1 MQKVE
6 KTYRELLEFQAK
18 VQQISNAPYNQDNE
32 DVAPRVL
39 LTRVSKKISKAL
51 EEYEEAIETIRI
63 KHCLKDPSSNKIIRS
78 EKGQYE
84 FDADGT
90 LAMIKEVKDLQKTSV
105 EISFDT
111 TLPYKSLLATLP
123 ALAQPYWQWEDV
135 SDVLSPVY
143 TQD

>member
-18 VQQISNAPYNQDNE
+18 VQQITSAPYNEDNE
-32 DVAPRVL
+32 NVAPRVL
-39 LTRVSKKISKAL
+39 LARVSKKINKAL

-63 KHCLKDPSSNKIIRS
+63 KHCLKDSASNKIIRN

>member
-18 VQQISNAPYNQDNE
+18 VQQITSAPYNEDNE
-32 DVAPRVL
+32 NVAPRVL
-39 LTRVSKKISKAL
+39 LARVSKKINKAL

-63 KHCLKDPSSNKIIRS
+63 KHCLKDSSSNKIIRN

-105 EISFDT
+105 EISVDT

-123 ALAQPYWQWEDV
+123 AQAQPYWQWEDV

>member
-6 KTYRELLEFQAK
+6 KTYRELLEFAQK
-18 VQQISNAPYNQDNE
+18 VQQITNAPYNNNNE

-39 LTRVSKKISKAL
+39 LARVSKKINKAL
-51 EEYEEAIETIRI
+51 EDYEEALETIRI
-63 KHCLKDPSSNKIIRS
+63 KHCLKDKDTNKIIRN

-84 FDADGT
+84 FDAEGT
-90 LAMIKEVKDLQKTSV
+90 LAMIKEIKDLQKTSV

-111 TLPYKSLLATLP
+111 VLPYSDLLATLP
-123 ALAQPYWQWEDV
+123 AQAQPYWQWEDV

-143 TQD
+143 TPK